1 VLIQLFDR
9 ADNLTRAVDKAH
21 TDGARHDS
29 MIHLVKVGLALSL
42 NWVPLC
48 VLVAQD
54 HPNKSAIADRP
65 VARSEGRLLSVAEGI
80 TVLTAA
86 REHRRQTRSKPDCSH
101 LVQEVYAKAG
111 LEYPLASSRELYQG
125 VESFERV
132 GKPQPGDLIV
142 WRGHVGLVVDPEK
155 RTFYSSVRAGM
166 KTESYDSSYW
176 RRRGRPRFYRYRFD
190 GNQNSAVI
198 AARPAAHPLTSL
210 AITDPAEDEST
221 TATRA
226 ELVGLASENPD
237 TVAPARSLLE
247 DTILISEGRE
257 PTRQAIAQALIT
269 YADGAAV
276 QAAALPDSFIIFE
289 RLRVDG
295 LKLEGKRARAQLEL
309 HTAASVAGESVNLK
323 DKRIKVPLDLQR
335 TSQGWLLR
343 KPQPVY
349 FSRRAGVRA
358 LAERLAELARK
369 DSDPRQQARLAT
381 VLDDLLNR

>member
-1 VLIQLFDR
+1 
-9 ADNLTRAVDKAH
+9 
-21 TDGARHDS
+21 

-54 HPNKSAIADRP
+54 RANKSVIADRT
-65 VARSEGRLLSVAEGI
+65 VARTERRLASVAEGI
-80 TVLTAA
+80 AVLNAA

-101 LVQEVYAKAG
+101 LVQEVYARAG
-111 LEYPLASSRELYQG
+111 LEYDLASSSELYQG
-125 VESFERV
+125 VERFERV
-132 GKPQPGDLIV
+132 PTPQPGDLIV

-155 RTFYSSVRAGM
+155 RTFYSSVRTGL

-176 RRRGRPRFYRYRFD
+176 RRRGRPRFCRYRFD
-190 GNQNSAVI
+190 GHKNSAVMP
-198 AARPAAHPLTSL
+198 ASPAAHPLTSL
-210 AITDPAEDEST
+210 VITDPAEDEPT
-221 TATRA
+221 TVTRA
-226 ELVGLASENPD
+226 EGVGLASENPH
-237 TVAPARSLLE
+237 TVAPVRSLLQ

-257 PTRQAIAQALIT
+257 PTRQAIAQALIA

-276 QAAALPDSFIIFE
+276 QGAALPDSFIIFE

-295 LKLEGKRARAQLEL
+295 LKLEGKHARARLEL
-309 HTAASVAGESVNLK
+309 HTAASVAGESVNLR
-323 DKRIKVPLDLQR
+323 DKRIKMPLDLQR

-358 LAERLAELARK
+358 LAERLAELTRK

>member
-1 VLIQLFDR
+1 
-9 ADNLTRAVDKAH
+9 
-21 TDGARHDS
+21 
-29 MIHLVKVGLALSL
+29 MIHLVKISLALSL

-54 HPNKSAIADRP
+54 RANKSVIADHR
-65 VARSEGRLLSVAEGI
+65 VTRTEGRLASVAEGI
-80 TVLTAA
+80 AVLNAA

-101 LVQEVYAKAG
+101 LVQEVYVTAG
-111 LEYPLASSRELYQG
+111 LDYPLASSRELYQG

-132 GKPQPGDLIV
+132 RKPQPGDLIV

-155 RTFYSSVRAGM
+155 RTFYSSVRAGL
-166 KTESYDSSYW
+166 KTESYESSYW

-190 GNQNSAVI
+190 GDKDSAVMT
-198 AARPAAHPLTSL
+198 ASPAAHPLTSL
-210 AITDPAEDEST
+210 AITDPAEDDPT

-226 ELVGLASENPD
+226 ELVGLASENPH
-237 TVAPARSLLE
+237 TVASRRSLLE
-247 DTILISEGRE
+247 DTILISEGQE
-257 PTRQAIAQALIT
+257 PTRQAIAQALIA
-269 YADGAAV
+269 YADGAGV

-295 LKLEGKRARAQLEL
+295 LKLEGKRARARLEL
-309 HTAASVAGESVNLK
+309 HTAASVAGESVNLR

-349 FSRRAGVRA
+349 FSRRAAVRA
-358 LAERLAELARK
+358 LAERLAELTRK

>member
-1 VLIQLFDR
+1 MGPI
-9 ADNLTRAVDKAH
+9 NLTRAVDKAH
-21 TDGARHDS
+21 TDGAPHDS

-54 HPNKSAIADRP
+54 RANKSLIADRT
-65 VARSEGRLLSVAEGI
+65 VARTEGRLASVAEGI
-80 TVLTAA
+80 AVLNAA

-101 LVQEVYAKAG
+101 LVQEVYARVG
-111 LEYPLASSRELYQG
+111 LEYHLASSSELYQG
-125 VESFERV
+125 VERFERV
-132 GKPQPGDLIV
+132 RTPQPGDLIV

-155 RTFYSSVRAGM
+155 RTFYSSVRTGL

-190 GNQNSAVI
+190 GHKNSAVM
-198 AARPAAHPLTSL
+198 ATSPAAHPLASL
-210 AITDPAEDEST
+210 VIPDPAEDEPT
-221 TATRA
+221 TVTRA
-226 ELVGLASENPD
+226 ERVGLASENPH
-237 TVAPARSLLE
+237 TVAPVRSLLE
-247 DTILISEGRE
+247 DTILISEVRE
-257 PTRQAIAQALIT
+257 PTRQAIAQALIA

-289 RLRVDG
+289 RLQVDE
-295 LKLEGKRARAQLEL
+295 LKLEGKHARARLEL
-309 HTAASVAGESVNLK
+309 HTAASVAGESVNLR
-323 DKRIKVPLDLQR
+323 DKRIKMLLDLHR

>member
-1 VLIQLFDR
+1 
-9 ADNLTRAVDKAH
+9 
-21 TDGARHDS
+21 
-29 MIHLVKVGLALSL
+29 MISLVKVGLAVSLSC
-42 NWVPLC
+42 VPPC

-54 HPNKSAIADRP
+54 HANKSVIAERT
-65 VARSEGRLLSVAEGI
+65 VARTERRLVSAAEGI
-80 TVLTAA
+80 AVLNAA

-101 LVQEVYAKAG
+101 LVQEVYATAG

-125 VESFERV
+125 VESFQRV

-190 GNQNSAVI
+190 GHKNSPVMAVSL
-198 AARPAAHPLTSL
+198 AAHPVTSL
-210 AITDPAEDEST
+210 AITDPAKDEPP
-221 TATRA
+221 TATRS
-226 ELVGLASENPD
+226 ELVGLASENPH

-257 PTRQAIAQALIT
+257 PTRQAIAQALT
-269 YADGAAV
+269 AYADGAAV
-276 QAAALPDSFIIFE
+276 QVLPDSFIIFE
-289 RLRVDG
+289 RLKVDG
-295 LKLEGKRARAQLEL
+295 LKLEGKRAKARLEL
-309 HTAASVAGESVNLK
+309 HTAASVAGERVNLK
-323 DKRIKVPLDLQR
+323 DKRIKMPLDLQR

-349 FSRRAGVRA
+349 LSRRAGVRA
-358 LAERLAELARK
+358 LAERLAELARN
-369 DSDPRQQARLAT
+369 DSDPQQQARLAT

>member
-1 VLIQLFDR
+1 MGPI
-9 ADNLTRAVDKAH
+9 NLPRAVDKAH

-54 HPNKSAIADRP
+54 RANKSVIADRT
-65 VARSEGRLLSVAEGI
+65 VARTERRLASVAEGI
-80 TVLTAA
+80 AVLNAA

-101 LVQEVYAKAG
+101 LVQEVYARAG
-111 LEYPLASSRELYQG
+111 LEYDLASSSELYQG
-125 VESFERV
+125 VERFERV
-132 GKPQPGDLIV
+132 RTPQPGDLIV
-142 WRGHVGLVVDPEK
+142 WRGHVGLVVDPKK
-155 RTFYSSVRAGM
+155 RTFYSSVRTGL

-176 RRRGRPRFYRYRFD
+176 RRRGRPRFYRYGFD
-190 GNQNSAVI
+190 GHKNSAVM
-198 AARPAAHPLTSL
+198 AASPAAHPLTSL
-210 AITDPAEDEST
+210 VIPDPAEDEPT
-221 TATRA
+221 TVTRA
-226 ELVGLASENPD
+226 ERVGLASENPP
-237 TVAPARSLLE
+237 TVAPVRSLLQG
-247 DTILISEGRE
+247 TILISEGPE
-257 PTRQAIAQALIT
+257 PTRQAIAQALIE

-295 LKLEGKRARAQLEL
+295 LKLEGTHARARLEL
-309 HTAASVAGESVNLK
+309 HTAASVAGESVNLR
-323 DKRIKVPLDLQR
+323 DKQIKMPLDLQR

-358 LAERLAELARK
+358 LAERLAELTRK
-369 DSDPRQQARLAT
+369 DSDPQQQARLAT
-381 VLDDLLNR
+381 VLDDLLTR

>member
-1 VLIQLFDR
+1 
-9 ADNLTRAVDKAH
+9 
-21 TDGARHDS
+21 
-29 MIHLVKVGLALSL
+29 MIHLVKVGLVLSL
-42 NWVPLC
+42 NCVPLC

-54 HPNKSAIADRP
+54 RANKSVIADRT
-65 VARSEGRLLSVAEGI
+65 VARTKGRLASVAEGI
-80 TVLTAA
+80 AVLNAA

-101 LVQEVYAKAG
+101 LVQEVYATVG
-111 LEYPLASSRELYQG
+111 LEYHLASSSELYQG

-132 GKPQPGDLIV
+132 RMPQPGDLIV
-142 WRGHVGLVVDPEK
+142 WRGHVGLVVDPGK
-155 RTFYSSVRAGM
+155 RTFYSSVRAGL

-190 GNQNSAVI
+190 GHENSAVM
-198 AARPAAHPLTSL
+198 AASPAAHPLTSPV
-210 AITDPAEDEST
+210 ITDPGEDEPT
-221 TATRA
+221 TITRA
-226 ELVGLASENPD
+226 ELVGLASESPH
-237 TVAPARSLLE
+237 TVAPVRSLLQ

-257 PTRQAIAQALIT
+257 PTRQAIAQALIA

-289 RLRVDG
+289 RLQVDG
-295 LKLEGKRARAQLEL
+295 LKLEGKHARARLEL
-309 HTAASVAGESVNLK
+309 HAAASVAGESVTLK
-323 DKRIKVPLDLQR
+323 DKRIKMPLELQR

-358 LAERLAELARK
+358 LAERLAELTRK

>member
-1 VLIQLFDR
+1 
-9 ADNLTRAVDKAH
+9 
-21 TDGARHDS
+21 

-54 HPNKSAIADRP
+54 RANKSVIADRT
-65 VARSEGRLLSVAEGI
+65 VARTERRLASVAEGI
-80 TVLTAA
+80 AVLNAA

-101 LVQEVYAKAG
+101 LVQEVYARAG
-111 LEYPLASSRELYQG
+111 LRVFDLASSSELYQG
-125 VESFERV
+125 VERFERV
-132 GKPQPGDLIV
+132 PTPQPGDLIV
-142 WRGHVGLVVDPEK
+142 WRGRVGLVVDPEK
-155 RTFYSSVRAGM
+155 RTFYSSVRTGL

-176 RRRGRPRFYRYRFD
+176 RRRGRPRFCRYRFD
-190 GNQNSAVI
+190 GHKNSAVMP
-198 AARPAAHPLTSL
+198 ASPAAHPLTSL
-210 AITDPAEDEST
+210 VITDPAEDEPT
-221 TATRA
+221 TVTRA
-226 ELVGLASENPD
+226 EGVGLASENPH
-237 TVAPARSLLE
+237 TVAPVRSLLQ

-257 PTRQAIAQALIT
+257 PTRQAIAQALIA

-276 QAAALPDSFIIFE
+276 QGAALPDSFIIFE

-295 LKLEGKRARAQLEL
+295 LKLEGKHARARLEL
-309 HTAASVAGESVNLK
+309 HTAASVAGESVNLR
-323 DKRIKVPLDLQR
+323 DKRIKMPIDLQR

-358 LAERLAELARK
+358 LAERLAELTRK